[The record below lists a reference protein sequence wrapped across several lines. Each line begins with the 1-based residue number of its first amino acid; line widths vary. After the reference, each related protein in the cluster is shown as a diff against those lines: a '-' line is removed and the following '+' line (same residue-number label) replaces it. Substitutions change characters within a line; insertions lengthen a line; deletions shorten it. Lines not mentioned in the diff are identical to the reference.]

1 MSRVEES
8 KYRFRQVIDSCRDA
22 FVEVG
27 PDYRVTEWSSRAEEL
42 FGWSREEMTGRP
54 VADIFDAKGGDLLR
68 EGVQALRKSARVDGC
83 LTLGRFHPTQG
94 EGSPLVVQ
102 LEMLHRD
109 GHPVPVSGAVFATGT
124 GPEFRMAGF
133 VRPSPGAGN
142 PTDDLLAPDP
152 MYDALTGLATRSHF
166 SRRLAMAIDELENAD
181 GSVAVVVFDLD
192 RFKAINDAMG
202 HDVGD
207 ELLVAVVARLRLA
220 SGVVRPF
227 LARLGGDEFL
237 ALFAQPKMGAREAAE
252 EFAERTL
259 AALEDP
265 FDIGGSE
272 IFLTA
277 SVGISAT
284 DDAEADASTLLS
296 NADAAMHDTKNAGGG
311 AQRFFGESMRQQVVE
326 RMTTE
331 HSLHRAL
338 DRRELT
344 LFYQPVVAIS
354 GNGTMGVEALIRWQ
368 HPEQGLV
375 PPDRFISVAEESGLI
390 IPIGAWVLEE
400 ACRQLRSWRESGE
413 SGPAGRM
420 EVNLSA
426 RQVDHPEL
434 VATVE
439 RILEQTGLPP
449 ENLTLEITESALMRD
464 AVSALQVLQAL
475 KTIGVALAIDDFG
488 TGYSSLSYLQRFP
501 LDILKVDKS
510 FVNELGLDQGTEIVA
525 AVINL
530 AHALGLNVVAEGVE
544 TEEQLTCLQQLG
556 CDYAQGYLFSK
567 PVPASQLA
575 EGLAL
580 APGGGA
586 GRLTAGA
593 LGA

>member
-1 MSRVEES
+1 MSRMES
-8 KYRFRQVIDSCRDA
+8 SFRFRQVIDSCRDA
-22 FVEVG
+22 FVEVNS
-27 PDYRVTEWSSRAEEL
+27 DYEVTEWSRQAEDL
-42 FGWSREEMTGRP
+42 FGWTREEMTGRP
-54 VADIFDAKGGDLLR
+54 VADIFDPEAADLVR
-68 EGVQALRKSARVDGC
+68 EGIRALRNNALADPGGASIFTGDD
-83 LTLGRFHPTQG
+83 Q
-94 EGSPLVVQ
+94 PLI
-102 LEMLHRD
+102 LEMGMVHRD
-109 GHPVPVSGAVFATGT
+109 GSIVRASGAVFATGS
-124 GPEFRMAGF
+124 GSDFRLGGF
-133 VRPSPGAGN
+133 VHRAESEPPVSAEA
-142 PTDDLLAPDP
+142 LARDRLHDP
-152 MYDALTGLATRSHF
+152 LTGLPTRSLF
-166 SRRLAMAIDELENAD
+166 TARLTAAIDELAQRP

-192 RFKAINDAMG
+192 RFKSINDAMG

-207 ELLVAVVARLRLA
+207 ELLVAVVSRLRMA
-220 SGVVRPF
+220 GGPVRPL

-237 ALFAQPKMGAREAAE
+237 ALFEQPVVGARVAAV
-252 EFAERTL
+252 EFAERAL

-284 DDAEADASTLLS
+284 EDTGADATTLLS
-296 NADAAMHDTKNAGGG
+296 NADAAMHETKAAGGG
-311 AQRFFGESMRQQVVE
+311 AQRFFGEAMRQQVVE

-354 GNGTMGVEALIRWQ
+354 GSGTIGVEALIRWQ

-375 PPDRFISVAEESGLI
+375 PPDRFIPVAEESGLI

-400 ACRQLRSWRESGE
+400 ACRQLHRWRESGDT
-413 SGPAGRM
+413 SPAGTM

-426 RQVDHPEL
+426 RQIDHPEL
-434 VATVE
+434 VSTVE
-439 RILEQTGLPP
+439 NILEQTGLPP

-475 KTIGVALAIDDFG
+475 KSIGVALAIDDFG

-510 FVNELGLDQGTEIVA
+510 FVDELGLDQGTEIVA

-544 TEEQLTCLQQLG
+544 TEEQLGALQQLG
-556 CDYAQGYLFSK
+556 CDYAQGYLFSR
-567 PVPASQLA
+567 PVPASELA
-575 EGLAL
+575 
-580 APGGGA
+580 A
-586 GRLTAGA
+586 GFA

>member
-1 MSRVEES
+1 VPRTDES
-8 KYRFRQVIDSCRDA
+8 SYRFRQVIDSCRDA
-22 FVEVG
+22 FVEIG
-27 PDYRVTEWSSRAEEL
+27 PDYRVTEWSKKAEEL
-42 FGWSREEMTGRP
+42 FGWSREEIAGRP
-54 VADIFDAKGGDLLR
+54 IVDIVDPKGGTRDLGGIRSLS
-68 EGVQALRKSARVDGC
+68 QSAQQGGC
-83 LTLGRFHPTQG
+83 LGDLDEKEWPRLGAGP
-94 EGSPLVVQ
+94 PVM
-102 LEMLHRD
+102 LEVDMLHRD
-109 GHPVPVSGAVFATGT
+109 GSIVHASGAVFATGT
-124 GPEFRMAGF
+124 GSEFRLGGF
-133 VRPSPGAGN
+133 VRRATLEPSHGEDP
-142 PTDDLLAPDP
+142 LAPDP
-152 MYDALTGLATRSHF
+152 MHDPLTGLATRSHF
-166 SRRLAMAIDELENAD
+166 TRRLTAAIDEL
-181 GSVAVVVFDLD
+181 GSGRGTVAVVVFDLD

-207 ELLVAVVARLRLA
+207 ELLVAVVNRLRLA

-237 ALFAQPKMGAREAAE
+237 ALFEQPSLGARRVAE
-252 EFAERTL
+252 EFAERAL
-259 AALEDP
+259 AALADP

-277 SVGISAT
+277 SVGVSAT

-296 NADAAMHDTKNAGGG
+296 NADAAMHETKAAGGG

-344 LFYQPVVAIS
+344 LLYQPVVAIS
-354 GNGTMGVEALIRWQ
+354 GSGTMGVEALIRWQ
-368 HPEQGLV
+368 HPEHGLV
-375 PPDRFISVAEESGLI
+375 SPDRFIPVAEESGLI

-400 ACRQLRSWRESGE
+400 ACRQLRHWRESGE

-426 RQVDHPEL
+426 RQIDHPEL
-434 VATVE
+434 VSTVE
-439 RILEQTGLPP
+439 GILEQTGLPP

-475 KTIGVALAIDDFG
+475 KSIGVALAIDDFG

-510 FVNELGLDQGTEIVA
+510 FVDELGLDQGTEIVA

-544 TEEQLTCLQQLG
+544 TQEQLTALQQLG
-556 CDYAQGYLFSK
+556 CDYAQGYLFSC
-567 PVPASQLA
+567 PVPALQLA
-575 EGLAL
+575 QGF
-580 APGGGA
+580 
-586 GRLTAGA
+586 A

>member
-1 MSRVEES
+1 MARTDDAS
-8 KYRFRQVIDSCRDA
+8 YRFRQVIDSCRDA

-27 PDYRVTEWSSRAEEL
+27 PDYRVTEWSRSAEEL
-42 FGWSREEMTGRP
+42 FGWSREEMAGRP
-54 VADIFDAKGGDLLR
+54 VAEIFDPRGSDLVKEGIRALR
-68 EGVQALRKSARVDGC
+68 ETAGV
-83 LTLGRFHPTQG
+83 
-94 EGSPLVVQ
+94 GSCAGMADPRATGPGIGGQLV
-102 LEMLHRD
+102 LELELLHRD
-109 GHPVPVSGAVFATGT
+109 GSVVRASGLVFATGT
-124 GPEFRMAGF
+124 GGDFRMGGF
-133 VRPSPGAGN
+133 VRRSTAEPATG
-142 PTDDLLAPDP
+142 DDLLSPDAMHDP
-152 MYDALTGLATRSHF
+152 LTGLATRGHF
-166 SRRLAMAIDELENAD
+166 TRRLTAAIDDL
-181 GSVAVVVFDLD
+181 GHGHGTVAVAVFDLD
-192 RFKAINDAMG
+192 RFKAINDSMG

-207 ELLVAVVARLRLA
+207 ELLVAVVNRLRLA
-220 SGVVRPF
+220 SGPVRPF

-237 ALFAQPKMGAREAAE
+237 ALFERPTIGAREAAE
-252 EFAERTL
+252 DFAERAL
-259 AALEDP
+259 AALGDP

-284 DDAEADASTLLS
+284 GDADADASTLLS
-296 NADAAMHDTKNAGGG
+296 NADAAMHETKAAGGG
-311 AQRFFGESMRQQVVE
+311 AHRVFGESMRRQVVE

-344 LFYQPVVAIS
+344 LLYQPVVAIS

-375 PPDRFISVAEESGLI
+375 PPDRFIPVAEESGLI

-400 ACRQLRSWRESGE
+400 ACRQLRHWRESGE

-426 RQVDHPEL
+426 RQIDHPEL

-439 RILEQTGLPP
+439 GILEQTGLPP

-475 KTIGVALAIDDFG
+475 KSIGVALAIDDFG

-510 FVNELGLDQGTEIVA
+510 FVDELGLDQGTEIVA

-544 TEEQLTCLQQLG
+544 TEEQLTSLQQLG
-556 CDYAQGYLFSK
+556 CDYAQGFLFSR
-567 PVPASQLA
+567 PVPASEL
-575 EGLAL
+575 
-580 APGGGA
+580 A
-586 GRLTAGA
+586 GRFA